1 MTLFW
6 KHPLLLKTKLIREY
20 MIRESIW
27 KNSTVEK
34 LGQCIL
40 RQSLET
46 EDMSEESHHEK
57 GRGAQDVRK

>member
-1 MTLFW
+1 
-6 KHPLLLKTKLIREY
+6 
-20 MIRESIW
+20 MIWESIW